1 MKTKLSLNNDC
12 IVVSGLLTRDAI
24 SKAFEKKATE
34 LLSQPQLKVDL
45 SAVERGDTAGLAW
58 LLLLVEQANQRKVT
72 LQFINIPED
81 LQKLAKLSAVSP
93 FLPVE

>member
-24 SKAFEKKATE
+24 SKGFEKKATE

-58 LLLLVEQANQRKVT
+58 LLLLVEQANQRNVA